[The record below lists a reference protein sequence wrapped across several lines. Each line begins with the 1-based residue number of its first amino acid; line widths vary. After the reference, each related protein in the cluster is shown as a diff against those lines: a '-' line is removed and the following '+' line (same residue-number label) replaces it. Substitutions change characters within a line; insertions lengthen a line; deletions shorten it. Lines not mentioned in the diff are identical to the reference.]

1 MSRRSRIHEGQ
12 ARRAPAPRMNGD
24 RPERLGAVEEAAQ
37 DAGIRDGRLHDARH
51 TAATVLPLLG
61 VSERTMMG
69 LMGWSN
75 RVKESPRCGTT

>member
-1 MSRRSRIHEGQ
+1 MATARSDWGQ
-12 ARRAPAPRMNGD
+12 WK
-24 RPERLGAVEEAAQ
+24 RLLT

-51 TAATVLPLLG
+51 TPATVLPLLG